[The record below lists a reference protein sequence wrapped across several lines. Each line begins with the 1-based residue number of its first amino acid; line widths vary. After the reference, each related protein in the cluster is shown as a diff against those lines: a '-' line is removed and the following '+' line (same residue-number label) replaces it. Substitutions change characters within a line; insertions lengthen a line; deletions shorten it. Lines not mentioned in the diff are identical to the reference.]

1 MSRLPVLALLL
12 AGVPPAFAQDL
23 EKRKNW
29 PVTFQSAHYEVRATA
44 PREAAKKLADHM
56 DLVFE
61 TYTKLFALK
70 AVPNKKAVLVL
81 FKDEA
86 EYTSQGE
93 TPKGSGAYYD
103 PNIKFLVGF
112 HEEKR
117 MYNVFAHEGTHQFTD
132 LAIKNM
138 DRAGD
143 WFIEGMA
150 ECIGNSVVQKGRL
163 FMCARNGIIAQE
175 NLPIIQ
181 QMIRDRKH
189 VPLKELV
196 GMNHKTWQATEGNYP
211 EAWSF
216 CSFLLAYPKYEET
229 RSQIPNGKYW
239 TVLSNYIKYMSD
251 GKTDPGSAFKASFQL
266 NGKPLDFDVL
276 EKEWADY
283 ILKMENSGTLA
294 DKEFEIGLSKVEVSP
309 DLSITLCYP
318 AKQKGDNSPL
328 DRARAPYPVVI
339 FTSDPEDAPYKLCD
353 WMAHE
358 LATFGFVTAILP
370 GKGGS
375 PDDAARLLAARD
387 WILKRNAGP
396 DPVWKGAVNPAMV
409 VVAGHGPGASAALA
423 AGADPAKVA
432 GVVLLA
438 PHGLLKPPDK
448 YKSATCILSGED
460 GHEAAGKIYGDLK
473 KPRYLYSIGG
483 MDKSF
488 MPEEKG
494 AKAFQIVLTWLSYRY
509 GGRDEWKTYLAGDE
523 AKKVL
528 EKGEWKQWKVEE

>member
-1 MSRLPVLALLL
+1 MCALALLL
-12 AGVPPAFAQDL
+12 AWPGPASAQDL

-70 AVPNKKAVLVL
+70 QVPNKKAVLVL

-86 EYTSQGE
+86 EYTGQAD
-93 TPKGSGAYYD
+93 TPKGSGAYYN
-103 PNIKFLVGF
+103 PNIKYLVGF

-132 LAIKNM
+132 LAIKGM

-143 WFIEGMA
+143 WFIEGIA

-163 FMCARNGIIAQE
+163 FMCARNGVIAQE

-181 QMIRDRKH
+181 QMIREKKH
-189 VPLKELV
+189 VPLKKLV
-196 GMNHKTWQATEGNYP
+196 GMNHKTWEATEGNYP

-229 RSQIPNGKYW
+229 KSQIPNGKYW
-239 TVLSNYIKYMSD
+239 TVLSNYIRTMSD
-251 GKTDPGSAFKASFQL
+251 GKMDPDAALKSCFQL
-266 NGKPLDFDVL
+266 GGKPLDFDVL
-276 EKEWADY
+276 EKEWAEY

-294 DKEFEIGLSKVEVSP
+294 DKEFEIGSGKADVAP
-309 DLSITLCYP
+309 DLSVTLCYP
-318 AKQKGDNSPL
+318 AKQKGDNAAL
-328 DRARAPYPVVI
+328 DRARAPYPVVL
-339 FTSDPEDAPYKLCD
+339 FTSDPEDAPYKICD

-358 LATFGFVTAILP
+358 LSTYGFVTAVLP
-370 GKGGS
+370 GKGGA
-375 PDDAARLLAARD
+375 PEDAPRLLAVRD
-387 WILKRNAGP
+387 WILKRNAAA
-396 DPVWKGAVNPAMV
+396 DPAWKGAINPALIV
-409 VVAGHGPGASAALA
+409 LAGHGPGAAAALA
-423 AGADPAKVA
+423 AGADATKVA

-438 PHGLLKPPDK
+438 PPAPLKAPDK
-448 YKSATCILSGED
+448 YKGATLILSGED
-460 GHEAAGKIYGDLK
+460 GQDAAGKTYGDLK

-483 MDKSF
+483 MDKGF
-488 MPEEKG
+488 MPVEKG
-494 AKAFQIVLTWLSYRY
+494 GKAFGIVQTWLAYRFAE
-509 GGRDEWKTYLAGDE
+509 RDEWKTFVAGDE
-523 AKKVL
+523 AKKAL
-528 EKGEWKQWKVEE
+528 QNGEWKQWKVEE